1 MEPDI
6 ANSLPPL
13 DQYEST
19 TVLPRVVSGF
29 YSIAKTGHT
38 ITNAKIVALLQKE
51 GIKTTDTRIRKVIN
65 HIRTHD
71 LVIGLC
77 ASSDGYWV
85 ERDPAKFM
93 EYIKSVDGRIESIQ
107 NMRNKLYQQY
117 KKMTKNETELDFKNA
132 DHPDSQGDMDSLRSQ
147 GAGSPVL
154 GTPKSGQNQTV
165 LYNDQKPRAVLAA
178 EAWWES
184 ENKIQYGG

>member
-13 DQYEST
+13 DQYESA
-19 TVLPRVVSGF
+19 VILPRVVSGF
-29 YSIAKTGHT
+29 SSIAKTGHT

-51 GIKTTDTRIRKVIN
+51 GIKTSDTRIRKVIN

-77 ASSDGYWV
+77 ASSEGYWV

-93 EYIKSVDGRIESIQ
+93 EYIQSVDGRIESIQ

-132 DHPDSQGDMDSLRSQ
+132 DHPSLPGDLDSLRSQ
-147 GAGSPVL
+147 GSRQALLVPQESRQASADTSNIPQTSTQIAVADWWR
-154 GTPKSGQNQTV
+154 NQDNV
-165 LYNDQKPRAVLAA
+165 
-178 EAWWES
+178 
-184 ENKIQYGG
+184 QYGG

>member
-1 MEPDI
+1 MEPEVT
-6 ANSLPPL
+6 NSLPPL
-13 DQYEST
+13 DQYET
-19 TVLPRVVSGF
+19 NTVLPRVISGF
-29 YSIAKTGHT
+29 LTIAKTGHT

-51 GIKTTDTRIRKVIN
+51 GIRTTDTRIRKVIN

-77 ASSDGYWV
+77 ASSEGYWV

-93 EYIKSVDGRIESIQ
+93 EYIQSVDGRIESIQ

-147 GAGSPVL
+147 GVGSPL
-154 GTPKSGQNQTV
+154 LEFEESR
-165 LYNDQKPRAVLAA
+165 QKGADTTNAQKTRTQIAV
-178 EAWWES
+178 EDWWHSQGELS
-184 ENKIQYGG
+184 NGG